1 MPGVTIFAAFFVL
14 LCATPLAWSALWL
27 TPIYLLPI
35 GYIVWVVRTRTVAD
49 ADGLT
54 ARTIF
59 SSRRLAWSELKGLTI
74 TSRNEVRA
82 VLTDDSEVRLPTV
95 RTRHLPVLAYV
106 SGGHV
111 TDPTAREAAPEES
124 AESSESSESTES
136 SEQDQQASSQE

>member
-1 MPGVTIFAAFFVL
+1 MPGATIFAAFFVL
-14 LCATPLAWSALWL
+14 LCATPLAWSEIWL

-35 GYIVWVVRTRTVAD
+35 SYIVWVVRTRTVAD

-54 ARTIF
+54 TRTVF

-111 TDPTAREAAPEES
+111 TDPTAREAESEES
-124 AESSESSESTES
+124 SES
-136 SEQDQQASSQE
+136 SEQDQQAPSQE

>member
-35 GYIVWVVRTRTVAD
+35 SYIVWVVRTRTVAD

-54 ARTIF
+54 ARTVF

-111 TDPTAREAAPEES
+111 TDPTSRDETES
-124 AESSESSESTES
+124 AESSE
-136 SEQDQQASSQE
+136 QDHQAPSQE

>member
-1 MPGVTIFAAFFVL
+1 MPGVTIFAAFFVM

-27 TPIYLLPI
+27 TPVYLLPI
-35 GYIVWVVRTRTVAD
+35 SYIVWVVRTRTVAD

-74 TSRNEVRA
+74 TSRAEVRA

-106 SGGHV
+106 SGGRV
-111 TDPTAREAAPEES
+111 TDPTTHEATPEEP
-124 AESSESSESTES
+124 
-136 SEQDQQASSQE
+136 SEQDQQAPSQE

>member
-1 MPGVTIFAAFFVL
+1 MPGATIFAAVFVMIS
-14 LCATPLAWSALWL
+14 ATPFAWSSFWL
-27 TPIYLLPI
+27 APVYLLPI

-54 ARTIF
+54 ARTLF
-59 SSRRLAWSELKGLTI
+59 SSRWLAWSELKGLTI
-74 TSRNEVRA
+74 TSRSEVRA

-111 TDPTAREAAPEES
+111 TDPTQAEPTEEQSEDAADEPS
-124 AESSESSESTES
+124 
-136 SEQDQQASSQE
+136 DQQAPSQE

>member
-1 MPGVTIFAAFFVL
+1 MPGVTIFVAAFVMI
-14 LCATPLAWSALWL
+14 CATPLAWSAFWL
-27 TPIYLLPI
+27 TPVYLLPI

-54 ARTIF
+54 TRTLF
-59 SSRRLAWSELKGLTI
+59 SSRRLTWSELKGLTI
-74 TSRNEVRA
+74 TSRAEVRA

-111 TDPTAREAAPEES
+111 TDPTSHETPRDDAPEEP
-124 AESSESSESTES
+124 SESL
-136 SEQDQQASSQE
+136 EQDQQAPSQE